1 MGIIMKETKLSDST
15 VKILK
20 IAVILLGSMLVLIA
34 LFSNILG
41 FSTSSG
47 LSSNQILFA
56 AAGVILIIIGLLG
69 RRFPVFYESTA
80 KILLSIVIAVII
92 LDLLSLVLVKL
103 IDSERFRIRARKIEV
118 GHLHEVEKIV
128 VLGRYEP
135 FVVWRSNPII
145 NCDSITINEDG
156 FRLTPEASRNP
167 DAFSVLMLGGS
178 AMWGAGVSDSRTIA
192 AYLQRDLSELIDKPV
207 AVFNLAQPGH
217 STTQEVIE
225 LMLQLRN
232 GNIPDLVIFYDG
244 FNDVWGA
251 YENGLAGVHHSLE
264 SIAGRV
270 EGTDEALGI
279 MPLWEIILT
288 KTNTW
293 LLVTSLRSKGIL
305 SQETVEIPTYRTMGI
320 NFDTLTSQVVSVYF
334 GNCRVVEALADFYE
348 FDCLFI
354 WHPTIWTGDKALTDR
369 EHIFYEGGHES
380 FLAGGD
386 PAFKELLEASF
397 DLFEE
402 SITDSTRY
410 FSFRTIFDKIEDG
423 VYFDYSGAHVSA
435 KANEMIAEELIRM
448 ISDADSPLLNEI
460 SYSFQ

>member
-1 MGIIMKETKLSDST
+1 MGIIMKDTKLSDST
-15 VKILK
+15 VKVLRK
-20 IAVILLGSMLVLIA
+20 IAIVSGSVLILLA
-34 LFSNILG
+34 LFSNLLG
-41 FSTSSG
+41 LSTSSG
-47 LSSNQILFA
+47 LSSNQIIFA
-56 AAGVILIIIGLLG
+56 AAGIILIITGFLG
-69 RRFPVFYESTA
+69 RRFPVFYGSTA

-103 IDSERFRIRARKIEV
+103 IDPERFRIRAQKIEV
-118 GHLHEVEKIV
+118 GHLDEVEYIV
-128 VLGRYEP
+128 VSGRYEP

-145 NCDSITINEDG
+145 NCDSITITDDG
-156 FRLTPEASRNP
+156 FRLTPGISHNP

-178 AMWGAGVSDSRTIA
+178 AMWGVGVSDSGTIA
-192 AYLQRDLSELIDKPV
+192 ANLQRDLSELIEKPV
-207 AVFNLAQPGH
+207 AVFNLAQAGH
-217 STTQEVIE
+217 SSTQEVIE

-232 GNIPDLVIFYDG
+232 GDIPDLVIFYDG

-279 MPLWEIILT
+279 MPVWKIILS

-305 SQETVEIPTYRTMGI
+305 PQETVEIPTYRTMGI
-320 NFDTLTSQVVSVYF
+320 NFDTLTSQIVSVYY
-334 GNCRVVEALADFYE
+334 GNCRVIEALADFYE

-354 WHPTIWTGDKALTDR
+354 WHPTIWTGDKALSDR
-369 EHIFYEGGHES
+369 EHVFYEGGHES

-386 PAFKELLEASF
+386 TAFIELLQASY

-402 SITDSTRY
+402 SIIDSTRY
-410 FSFRTIFDKIEDG
+410 FSFRTIFDETEDE
-423 VYFDYSGAHVSA
+423 VYLDYSGAHVSA
-435 KANEMIAEELIRM
+435 EANEMIAEELIRI
-448 ISDADSPLLNEI
+448 ISETWCSHGEFLRLD
-460 SYSFQ
+460 

>member
-1 MGIIMKETKLSDST
+1 MKDTKLSDST
-15 VKILK
+15 VKVLK
-20 IAVILLGSMLVLIA
+20 TAAIVSGSVLILIA

-41 FSTSSG
+41 LSTSSG

-56 AAGVILIIIGLLG
+56 AAGIIMIIIGLLG
-69 RRFPVFYESTA
+69 RRFPAFYGSIA
-80 KILLSIVIAVII
+80 KILLSIVIAMIL

-103 IDSERFRIRARKIEV
+103 IDPERFRIRAQKIEV
-118 GHLHEVEKIV
+118 GHLDEVEHIV

-135 FVVWRSNPII
+135 FVVWRANPII
-145 NCDSITINEDG
+145 NCDSITINEEG
-156 FRLTPEASRNP
+156 FRLTPETSRDP
-167 DAFSVLMLGGS
+167 EAFRAIMLGGS
-178 AMWGAGVSDSRTIA
+178 AMWGSGVSDSCTIA
-192 AYLQRDLSELIDKPV
+192 ASLQRNLSELIDKSV
-207 AVFNLAQPGH
+207 AVFNLAQIGH
-217 STTQEVIE
+217 SSTQEVIE

-279 MPLWEIILT
+279 MPVWEILLS

-293 LLVTSLRSKGIL
+293 LLVTSLRSKGML
-305 SQETVEIPTYRTMGI
+305 PQETVEIPTYRTMGI
-320 NFDTLTSQVVSVYF
+320 NFDTLASDVVSVYY
-334 GNCRVVEALADFYE
+334 GNCLVVEALADFYG
-348 FDCLFI
+348 FDCLFV
-354 WHPTIWTGDKALTDR
+354 WQPTIWTGDKTLTDR

-386 PAFKELLEASF
+386 AAFKELLQASY
-397 DLFEE
+397 DLFEG

-410 FSFRTIFDKIEDG
+410 FSFRTIFDEIEDG
-423 VYFDYSGAHVSA
+423 VYFDYSGAHVTA
-435 KANEMIAEELIRM
+435 EANEMIAEELIRI
-448 ISDADSPLLNEI
+448 ISETELLLSNDI
-460 SYSFQ
+460 TIPDN